1 MLQLENRTPF
11 AAEILPLLDV
21 DGIDTVFAVVKGT
34 FALGDRVSLADEQV
48 PVTLADQH
56 YGEPPVSSIRRP
68 SDICLG
74 KPGTDV
80 VLLGSAW
87 APGGRPTWQMD
98 VSISAGPVGK
108 SVRVFGDRVWDSGAG
123 GTTVAWV
130 APFER
135 VPLIWER
142 AFGGTDDTE
151 RGPVI
156 DPRNPVGRG
165 FRAPGSATAVR
176 GTALPNLEDPAAPI
190 SSPRDAPAPAC
201 FAPLAPHWE
210 PRRSFA
216 GTYDDAWRNS
226 RAPYLPTDFNPRFFQ
241 IAPTSLVAPRH
252 FEGGEPVDVRGVT
265 PSGVLQFEVPAVRI
279 QLNYRVGSNVQSRP
293 AVCDTVIV
301 EPDEGRFVV
310 VWRSSL
316 ACDKKLL
323 KVEAVEAVLSE
334 A

>member
-1 MLQLENRTPF
+1 MLQLVNRTPF
-11 AAEILPLLDV
+11 AAEILPLPDV
-21 DGIDTVFAVVKGT
+21 DGIDTLFAIVKGT
-34 FALGDRVSLADEQV
+34 FALDERSSVADEQV

-56 YGEPPVSSIRRP
+56 YGDPPVSSIRRP

-98 VSISAGPVGK
+98 VSISAGPVAK
-108 SVRVFGDRVWDSGAG
+108 SVRVFADRVWDSGPG

-135 VPLIWER
+135 LPLVWER
-142 AFGGTDDTE
+142 AFGGADETE
-151 RGPVI
+151 RGPVVHA
-156 DPRNPVGRG
+156 RNPVGRG
-165 FRAPGSATAVR
+165 FRAPGSARAV
-176 GTALPNLEDPAAPI
+176 GGMALPNLEDPTAPI

-201 FAPLAPHWE
+201 FAPLAAHWE

-216 GTYDDAWRNS
+216 GTYDDAWQAS
-226 RAPYLPTDFNPRFFQ
+226 RAPYLPTDFNLRFFQ
-241 IAPTSLVAPRH
+241 IAPLGLVAPRS
-252 FEGGEPVDVRGVT
+252 FQGGEPVDVRGAT
-265 PSGVLQFEVPAVRI
+265 PDGVLQFQVPTVGIRF
-279 QLNYRVGSNVQSRP
+279 NYRVGGSVQTRP

-301 EPDEGRFVV
+301 EPDEGRFIV

-323 KVEAVEAVLSE
+323 KVEAVEVVLSE